1 MRNIYPNLIINMRSR
16 NEKKK
21 NMVAHTLYN
30 ISLFLSIPSNS
41 ELQNSLLKFDLT
53 TYSAIYTIAEMC

>member
-21 NMVAHTLYN
+21 RC
-30 ISLFLSIPSNS
+30 IIDKSLSSCYL
-41 ELQNSLLKFDLT
+41 ELDGDFFT
-53 TYSAIYTIAEMC
+53 